1 MNRHAGEH
9 TSRHLAAHVSGLP
22 AALPTY
28 QGLSQTFALDSL
40 PLGAW
45 SSTIPA
51 RQGVLFRCLPT
62 QLPRGVFSLLCGP
75 SPHPPFLDPDI
86 APGLAKRGACLGT
99 LVLSCSPSYSDP
111 PLLFLSRGWWWWWSW
126 SIWS

>member
-9 TSRHLAAHVSGLP
+9 MSRHSAAHVSGLP

-28 QGLSQTFALDSL
+28 QELSQTFALDSL

-62 QLPRGVFSLLCGP
+62 QLPRGGLPPAVWSFTSSALPGPRHSTWLGKTGCLPGDPGSQLL
-75 SPHPPFLDPDI
+75 S
-86 APGLAKRGACLGT
+86 
-99 LVLSCSPSYSDP
+99 VLQ
-111 PLLFLSRGWWWWWSW
+111 
-126 SIWS
+126 